1 MNLPG
6 VRAILCNAF
15 VDGFSSAKIA
25 LKNEV
30 FDTEPIWVRMTVRE
44 LASEQITLNRPAT
57 LTRPGLQKIQRE
69 CLITVEVFYPVE
81 GAFDGYEG
89 GTDAGGLLAED
100 VRRFFENKVFAP
112 AKCRAATVNDAVQD
126 EETAGRWWQQRVT
139 IPFFFIEVV

>member
-15 VDGFSSAKIA
+15 VDGFASAKIA
-25 LKNEV
+25 LKNEI

-44 LASEQITLNRPAT
+44 LASEQQTLNA
-57 LTRPGLQKIQRE
+57 PGIQKVRRE

-89 GTDAGGLLAED
+89 GTEAGGQLAED

-112 AKCRAATVNDAVQD
+112 AKCRAATVNDALQD
-126 EETAGRWWQQRVT
+126 EESGGRWWKQRVT
-139 IPFFFIEVV
+139 IPFFFNEVV